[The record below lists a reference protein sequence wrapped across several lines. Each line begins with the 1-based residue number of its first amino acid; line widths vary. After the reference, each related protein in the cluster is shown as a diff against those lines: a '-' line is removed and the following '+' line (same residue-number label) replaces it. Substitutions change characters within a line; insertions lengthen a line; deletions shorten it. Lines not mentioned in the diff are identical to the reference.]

1 MFQNPKDKVRIQ
13 HILEAIHQIE
23 DYIQNISYDNF
34 VSNKMLVDAVV
45 RQLEIVG
52 EATNHLSDDI
62 KLRYSNVEWK
72 QIIGLR
78 NILIHEYFTVD
89 VPLVWSVLQYDL
101 PEFKNTIL
109 EIYSKL

>member
-23 DYIQNISYDNF
+23 DYIQNNSYDNF
-34 VSNKMLVDAVV
+34 VSNKMLVDATV
-45 RQLEIVG
+45 RQLEVIG
-52 EATNHLSDDI
+52 EATNHLSDEI
-62 KLRYSNVEWK
+62 KLHYSNVEWK

-78 NILIHEYFTVD
+78 NILIHEYFAVD

>member
-13 HILEAIHQIE
+13 HILEAIYQIE

>member
-13 HILEAIHQIE
+13 HILEAIYQIE

-52 EATNHLSDDI
+52 EATNHLSDD
-62 KLRYSNVEWK
+62 
-72 QIIGLR
+72 
-78 NILIHEYFTVD
+78 
-89 VPLVWSVLQYDL
+89 
-101 PEFKNTIL
+101 KNCVIQMWNGNR
-109 EIYSKL
+109 